1 VAIVVEVPERRADL
15 VALIRLHDAVHAGRR
30 ARWTAD
36 LGIELPLL
44 TGESPFAAGRRIRP
58 FVARDNGELAAR
70 AVAVLDDRY
79 NRHWNERLGHVV
91 LFEAMPDAGD
101 ATRALLDAACAW
113 LAGEGA
119 TAARTGFGM
128 FDFPFVT
135 DAYDPLPPSVLRHNP
150 PGYHAL
156 LKDAGFAPERGFVD
170 YKLAVTPALAARW
183 ETMAEAG
190 RRAGFALTRLREVP
204 FERRASDLH
213 LVWDDAFR
221 AHWGYTPF
229 TEEELSLVIASLA
242 PAGMLDYSV
251 LAYRDGEPLGALWL
265 VPETSELA
273 ALAPGH
279 RLGADER
286 LNTLAI
292 AVREPARRQGLNVA
306 MAALG
311 YLELARRGAR
321 FLSYTLVLDDNWPSR
336 RTAEKLGATVC
347 AHYVCYRRELPGRA

>member
-1 VAIVVEVPERRADL
+1 MAIAVEVPERRADL
-15 VALIRLHDAVHAGRR
+15 AALIRLHETAHAARR
-30 ARWTAD
+30 ARWAPEPS
-36 LGIELPLL
+36 IELPLL
-44 TGESPFAAGRRIRP
+44 TGESPFSAGRRLRP
-58 FVARDNGELAAR
+58 FVARDDGRLVAR
-70 AVAVLDDRY
+70 AVAVVDERY
-79 NRHWNERLGHVV
+79 NAHWHENVGHVI
-91 LFEAMPDAGD
+91 LFEALPSARDA
-101 ATRALLDAACAW
+101 ARAVLDAACAW
-113 LAGEGA
+113 LAEERV
-119 TAARTGFGM
+119 TAARAGFGV

-150 PGYHAL
+150 PAYHDF
-156 LKDAGFAPERGFVD
+156 LKDAGFVPERRFVD
-170 YKLAVTPALAARW
+170 YRLAVTPALVARW
-183 ETMAEAG
+183 KAMVDGA
-190 RRAGFALTRLREVP
+190 RRTGFDLLWLRDVP
-204 FERRASDLH
+204 FERRAPDMH

-229 TEEELSLVIASLA
+229 SEDELSLVIASLT
-242 PAGMLDYSV
+242 PAGMLDCSV

-265 VPETSELA
+265 VPETSA
-273 ALAPGH
+273 HAVLAPGH

-306 MAALG
+306 MAARG

-347 AHYVCYRRELPGRA
+347 ASYVAYRRELV